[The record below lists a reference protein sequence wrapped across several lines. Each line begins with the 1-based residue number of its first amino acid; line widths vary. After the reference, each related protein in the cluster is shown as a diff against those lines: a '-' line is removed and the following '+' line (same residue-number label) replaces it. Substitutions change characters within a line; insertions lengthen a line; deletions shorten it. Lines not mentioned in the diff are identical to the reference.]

1 VSGDSGS
8 PTFVTTGVP
17 GEMYLMGA
25 HYAIYNDGSG
35 GVDTMVAMMLSTV
48 SNYMARTG
56 YLPHVVTPVTSTW
69 TGGASGNW
77 GRSSNWSPRG
87 IPADT
92 LSSVDGLV
100 MNCASVLFDGAATS
114 RRTISLGAEP
124 TVTGITFKSAPGAN
138 AFTFAAGGLLTLG
151 EAGLTNRDDEPQ
163 HIACD
168 VALRAS
174 QRWDVGTGGL
184 IVTGAIDTLSSS
196 PGHLLLVDG
205 AGDSLLSGAI
215 SGTGA
220 LAKDGAGTLVLT
232 DTNTYTGGT
241 FIHGGVLNVRA
252 DANLGQAPASAAT
265 NITLDGGMLQFGA
278 SFDPHPNRA
287 ILLDAAATLD
297 VQSYNVTIA
306 GPISGAGG
314 LTKLGDGTL
323 TLSGG
328 SIRYTGL
335 TTVSGGTL
343 KLLDATA
350 FASSVTNS
358 ATVEF
363 AVSPGTWTYGGAIDS
378 AGILVKSGDG
388 TLIVAGPQTY
398 DPGALFNILDG
409 TVFMNSDAGAS
420 AANLSIFVTDAVLD
434 FGCNQH
440 LDTLNI
446 GDGGEVVFAGAH
458 VVVLKHLVMGGLDF
472 GPTTLTPEPAT
483 LALVAL
489 CGLGLL
495 IRRRRWRR

>member
-1 VSGDSGS
+1 
-8 PTFVTTGVP
+8 
-17 GEMYLMGA
+17 L
-25 HYAIYNDGSG
+25 
-35 GVDTMVAMMLSTV
+35 
-48 SNYMARTG
+48 R
-56 YLPHVVTPVTSTW
+56 
-69 TGGASGNW
+69 
-77 GRSSNWSPRG
+77 
-87 IPADT
+87 
-92 LSSVDGLV
+92 
-100 MNCASVLFDGAATS
+100 
-114 RRTISLGAEP
+114 
-124 TVTGITFKSAPGAN
+124 
-138 AFTFAAGGLLTLG
+138 LG

-163 HIACD
+163 HIGCD

-184 IVTGAIDTLSSS
+184 IVTGAINTLSSS

-220 LAKDGAGTLVLT
+220 LAKDGAGTLVLSG
-232 DTNTYTGGT
+232 TNTYTGGT
-241 FIHGGVLNVRA
+241 FIHGGVLNVWA
-252 DANLGQAPASAAT
+252 DANLGQAPAAAAT
-265 NITLDGGMLQFGA
+265 NITFDGGTLQFGA
-278 SFDPHPNRA
+278 AFNPHPNRA

-297 VQSYNVTIA
+297 VQSYNVAIA
-306 GPISGAGG
+306 GAISGAGG

-378 AGILVKSGDG
+378 AGTLVKSGDG
-388 TLIVAGPQTY
+388 TLVVAGPQTY
-398 DPGALFNILDG
+398 APGALFNILDG
-409 TVFMNSDAGAS
+409 TVFMNTDAGAS
-420 AANLSIFVTDAVLD
+420 AANLSIFVTGAVLD

-440 LDTLNI
+440 LDTLSI

-489 CGLGLL
+489 GGLGLL
-495 IRRRRWRR
+495 LRRRRRRR